1 MQNFDWEYTLDIHF
15 HDTNHSFEQFIK
27 KVNDILVKH
36 APLKYM
42 SRKQKKI
49 LAKLGLQK
57 VYLNQLKSKTHCAIH
72 FAGQK
77 IINQNLIFIK
87 NLKNTAILS

>member
-15 HDTNHSFEQFIK
+15 HDTNHSLEQFLK

-36 APLKYM
+36 APLLYI
-42 SRKQKKI
+42 KKTKTI

-57 VYLNQLKSKTHCAIH
+57 VYLNQLKLKTH
-72 FAGQK
+72 
-77 IINQNLIFIK
+77 
-87 NLKNTAILS
+87 